1 MEQNLL
7 QLEDIMDYYISSMP
21 CADREDVSR
30 GMLEAFARHALFLR
44 KSVDWCRQLPVEV
57 FWKMWRR
64 TGSTVSGSRIAAI
77 GFMKW

>member
-30 GMLEAFARHALFLR
+30 GMLEAF
-44 KSVDWCRQLPVEV
+44 
-57 FWKMWRR
+57 WKMWRR

>member
-44 KSVDWCRQLPVEV
+44 
-57 FWKMWRR
+57 
-64 TGSTVSGSRIAAI
+64 
-77 GFMKW
+77 

>member
-30 GMLEAFARHALFLR
+30 GMLEAFARHALFCGKVWTGAGSFR
-44 KSVDWCRQLPVEV
+44 
-57 FWKMWRR
+57 WRSF
-64 TGSTVSGSRIAAI
+64 GKCGGVPGQQ
-77 GFMKW
+77 